1 MLIVMLP
8 CIGVLGTLSD
18 SQGGLSAWF
27 ISLRRRDS
35 NITCSNKC
43 SNTASIW
50 DMQEEEGEKV
60 YALEGHSY

>member
-35 NITCSNKC
+35 NIAC
-43 SNTASIW
+43 SNTANIW
-50 DMQEEEGEKV
+50 GMQEEEGEKV
-60 YALEGHSY
+60 FALEGHSY